1 MLLHQLCDVS
11 CATGTPVTGR
21 RTVWTF
27 QARTCEFYCHH
38 GDIKFL
44 VTFRNLME
52 VWLSHAGSA
61 PVPSSSLLE
70 WNWSSSAHVR
80 DRGRV
85 RISEYV
91 LHDTAVC
98 LCDVSGLKTI
108 DIACHV
114 MVTNV
119 EMLQH
124 FGCTRA
130 SVHSQFA
137 RTEL

>member
-1 MLLHQLCDVS
+1 
-11 CATGTPVTGR
+11 
-21 RTVWTF
+21 
-27 QARTCEFYCHH
+27 
-38 GDIKFL
+38 
-44 VTFRNLME
+44 ME
-52 VWLSHAGSA
+52 VCLSHAGSA

-124 FGCTRA
+124 FGSTRA
-130 SVHSQFA
+130 RFTASSL
-137 RTEL
+137 ELSSNWGREHGAVGKKNLIL